1 MFECKLV
8 YRFSN
13 GEVEGFK
20 GCGFSAETAR
30 QDALNQIGRKVAI
43 VRNARKNGE
52 EFEHSRLSES
62 FHGLTPNEDAQVKR
76 DWGTN
81 VRY

>member
-1 MFECKLV
+1 MFECKLA
-8 YRFSN
+8 YRYAA

-20 GCGFSAETAR
+20 GIGGTNEGAR
-30 QDALNQIGRKVAI
+30 RDALDQIGRKVSI
-43 VRNARKNGE
+43 VRHARKNGE
-52 EFEHSRLSES
+52 EFEHSRLIES
-62 FHGLTPNEDAQVKR
+62 IASLTPDEQALVKQ